1 MGSVK
6 LENLSKWESVVVDAV
21 MLQVRIRFNLINT

>member
-6 LENLSKWESVVVDAV
+6 LENLSKWESVAVDAAV
-21 MLQVRIRFNLINT
+21 LQVRIKFYHT